1 MNMFLKSAV
10 GFFIG
15 ENSHKREIGVALI
28 ALFTLLFQMDYLT
41 IEQYESVMGLC
52 IIWTG
57 WAQNARIKKVQ
68 QAFINAKK

>member
-1 MNMFLKSAV
+1 MNGLIKSAI
-10 GFFIG
+10 GLFIG
-15 ENSHKREIGVALI
+15 ENSHKREIGVAFI
-28 ALFTLLFQMDYLT
+28 ALFTLLFYLNLLT